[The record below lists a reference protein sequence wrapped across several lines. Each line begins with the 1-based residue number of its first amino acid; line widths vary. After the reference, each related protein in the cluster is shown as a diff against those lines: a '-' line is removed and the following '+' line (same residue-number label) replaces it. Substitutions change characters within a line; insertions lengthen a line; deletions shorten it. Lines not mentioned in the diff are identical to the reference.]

1 MTKQYDN
8 QVLVSGR
15 YFTEQELQDVKEI
28 IRMFPKLS
36 LTELANTVCENLD
49 WVTPNGRNK
58 TVHAYSF
65 KEIEEKG
72 QLPYQPNK
80 KIRFTTTG
88 IGLSLG

>member
-15 YFTEQELQDVKEI
+15 YFTEQELQDVKET

-58 TVHAYSF
+58 TASCLQLL
-65 KEIEEKG
+65 KKLEEKG
-72 QLPYQPNK
+72 
-80 KIRFTTTG
+80 
-88 IGLSLG
+88 